1 MLLRWHLE
9 KGSQGPVDLGLE
21 PTEAERTECYRI
33 RTSLL
38 DMSDTSLSKMASNPM
53 HSPILPD
60 KHWYALFLPSERT
73 STHYY
78 NRTFTQALVSFFAL
92 LYLYVSLNAQIR
104 NITLL
109 HSSSTSNNNY
119 PQYKAPPPDYAPI
132 HGLSSLLS

>member
-1 MLLRWHLE
+1 MP
-9 KGSQGPVDLGLE
+9 QGPVDLGLE

-109 HSSSTSNNNY
+109 YSSSTSNNNY

>member
-1 MLLRWHLE
+1 MYYLLLILPL
-9 KGSQGPVDLGLE
+9 S
-21 PTEAERTECYRI
+21 ECYRI

-38 DMSDTSLSKMASNPM
+38 DMSDPSLSKMASNPM

-92 LYLYVSLNAQIR
+92 LYPLPSFQSQLFQYLSRIPATWKPINHATAVLLFASICNFYLIAAVLIVGVGKIVS
-104 NITLL
+104 
-109 HSSSTSNNNY
+109 Y
-119 PQYKAPPPDYAPI
+119 CYF
-132 HGLSSLLS
+132 